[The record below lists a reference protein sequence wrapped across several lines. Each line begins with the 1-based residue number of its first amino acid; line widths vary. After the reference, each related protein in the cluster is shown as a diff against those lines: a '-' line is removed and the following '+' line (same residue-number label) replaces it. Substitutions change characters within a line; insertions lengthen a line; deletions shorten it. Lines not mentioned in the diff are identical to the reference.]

1 MLRLHRALT
10 VALASCLLAAPA
22 SAQLVSF
29 SFSGGL
35 TASWT
40 LPQSPAP
47 DFSNSEFFALDDVD
61 ILYEGAPQ
69 TVGLEFYTP
78 ELGGGVCIG
87 AATFCDL
94 GNLFGTPLFTGDV
107 SSPAFMTGIFSLIDD
122 RSGDDVRLVI
132 ERVSDV
138 PEPSTLLLLGMGTAG
153 LFAVRRRQNVHS
165 V

>member
-1 MLRLHRALT
+1 MLRLHRALA

-29 SFSGGL
+29 TFSGGL

-40 LPQSPAP
+40 LPQSPVP
-47 DFSNSEFFALDDVD
+47 DFANSEFFAIDGVD
-61 ILYEGAPQ
+61 ILYEGSPQ

-78 ELGGGVCIG
+78 DFGGGVCIG
-87 AATFCDL
+87 AFVDCGFGD
-94 GNLFGTPLFTGDV
+94 LFGAPLFTGDV
-107 SSPAFMTGIFSLIDD
+107 ASPAFMTGTFSLIDD
-122 RSGDDVRLVI
+122 RSGADVRLVI

-138 PEPSTLLLLGMGTAG
+138 PEPSALLLLGIGTAG
-153 LFAVRRRQNVHS
+153 LFAVRRRQDVHS